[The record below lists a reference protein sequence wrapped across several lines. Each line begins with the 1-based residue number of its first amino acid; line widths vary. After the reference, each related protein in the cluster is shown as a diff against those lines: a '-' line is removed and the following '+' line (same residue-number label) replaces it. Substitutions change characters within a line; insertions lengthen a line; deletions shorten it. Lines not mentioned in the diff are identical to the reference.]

1 MEKGKSPFRPAAMS
15 SKFPSGEPWVT
26 AWLVALTLAVAAMVS
41 VGGVVR
47 LTGSGLSMAEWRP
60 LTGWLP
66 PLSDT
71 EWQRVFGLYR
81 ETPEYRT
88 INAGMDLA
96 GFRAIFWWEYAHRVM
111 GRLLGVLFVL
121 PLLAFWA
128 TGRLPRPVRPRLL
141 MLLALGTLQG
151 GVGWWMVRSGLVDR
165 PEVSAARL
173 AVHLGLAL
181 AIFSLLLWTV
191 LERTAPREGRVRPN
205 AWGPLVLIAVTILSG
220 ALVAGNDG
228 GLIHNSFPLVNGA
241 LWPDDYATGAGLLSD
256 AISSPVATQMHHR
269 VMATA
274 TTVAVAAV
282 WVLSGGPGSGL
293 PNHMLLA
300 ATGLQAGLG
309 VLTLLSVADPTLSI
323 LHQAG
328 AVLLLSAALWRT
340 HSTRA
345 PVGAC
350 RQRKFVPT
358 HPPPVDAG
366 RG

>member
-1 MEKGKSPFRPAAMS
+1 MS
-15 SKFPSGEPWVT
+15 SKFPSGAPWVT
-26 AWLVALTLAVAAMVS
+26 AWLVVLAVAVAAMVS
-41 VGGVVR
+41 VGGIVR

-66 PLSDT
+66 PLSDM

-81 ETPEYRT
+81 QTPEYRT

-121 PLLAFWA
+121 PLIAFWA

-141 MLLALGTLQG
+141 MLLALGALQG
-151 GVGWWMVRSGLVDR
+151 AVGWWMVRSGLVDR
-165 PEVSAARL
+165 PDVSAARL

-191 LERTAPREGRVRPN
+191 LERTAPREGRVRPG
-205 AWGPLVLIAVTILSG
+205 AWGLLALIAVTILSG
-220 ALVAGNDG
+220 ALVAGTGG
-228 GLIHNSFPLVNGA
+228 GLIYNSFPLVNGA
-241 LWPDDYATGAGLLSD
+241 LWPDDYASGAGPLPD

-282 WVLSGGPGSGL
+282 WVLSGGPGAGP

-309 VLTLLSVADPTLSI
+309 ILTLLSAADPTLSV

-340 HSTRA
+340 YSARA
-345 PVGAC
+345 PAADRRRGGP
-350 RQRKFVPT
+350 VPA
-358 HPPPVDAG
+358 HPPSVGAG